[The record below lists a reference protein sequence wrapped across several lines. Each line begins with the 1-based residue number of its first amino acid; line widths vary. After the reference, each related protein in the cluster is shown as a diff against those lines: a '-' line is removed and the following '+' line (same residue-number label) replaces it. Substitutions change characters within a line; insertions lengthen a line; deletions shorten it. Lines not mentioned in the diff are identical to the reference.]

1 MQAIRQGGW
10 LRRSGPWR
18 IVGVAAAVIA
28 AAALAYPALS
38 STFNAPST
46 GSAVTIRV
54 PDPPVSAFELKGSV
68 PVSTAG
74 TSTAGTGP
82 AAVPQVTTSPATAGT
97 SKNPAG
103 TAGKTAAGTGPVAK
117 TPAGSGAAPAK
128 AGSGSASAPLAGRIK
143 PGETR
148 RGVATFYQG
157 AQNTGACL
165 FDRSPDH
172 FTAAMNQADY
182 EGSNACGAYVQVRGS
197 SGATITVRI
206 TNLCPSPCRVG
217 QLDLDPEAYKL
228 LAPLQT
234 GETPIT
240 WKLVS
245 PNISGGIAI
254 RYKVG
259 SSQWWCGIQVI
270 NHRNPVARL
279 EVKAGGAWKAL
290 PRTDYNYFLSEKGAG
305 CGGGIRVTDVYGQ
318 SLVVGPFPV
327 KPDVT
332 QTTGVQ
338 FAKH

>member
-1 MQAIRQGGW
+1 MRATRQDGRGHRLGLW
-10 LRRSGPWR
+10 QGLGL
-18 IVGVAAAVIA
+18 VAAVIA
-28 AAALAYPALS
+28 AAGLTYTAMS
-38 STFNAPST
+38 SAFNAQSRP
-46 GSAVTIRV
+46 SAVAVQASIVTTDPSDLGNVIPGGSSIPTV
-54 PDPPVSAFELKGSV
+54 PGAKAPATVPP
-68 PVSTAG
+68 
-74 TSTAGTGP
+74 TST
-82 AAVPQVTTSPATAGT
+82 
-97 SKNPAG
+97 
-103 TAGKTAAGTGPVAK
+103 K
-117 TPAGSGAAPAK
+117 TPAAAPKSPTSKPTGAAGKGKTGSGTAQT
-128 AGSGSASAPLAGRIK
+128 GTGSASAGASLAGRLK

-148 RGVATFYQG
+148 QGVATFYQG
-157 AQNTGACL
+157 AQNTGACS

-172 FTAAMNQADY
+172 LTAAMNWKDY

-197 SGATITVRI
+197 SGATITIRI

-254 RYKVG
+254 RYKTG

-279 EVKAGGAWKAL
+279 EVKVASGWKVL
-290 PRTDYNYFLSEKGAG
+290 PRAEYNYFLSDQGSG
-305 CGGGIRVTDVYGQ
+305 CGGQIRITDIYGQ
-318 SLVVGPFPV
+318 RLTVGALPIRA
-327 KPDVT
+327 DVT
-332 QTTGVQ
+332 QQTSLQ